1 MRYSRDVMPM
11 KSRDFMY
18 FSVTNRCNK
27 VEMYYMDSSFRVYN
41 VILENNIISVD
52 KNKNLY

>member
-1 MRYSRDVMPM
+1 MPM

-41 VILENNIISVD
+41 VFLENNIISVD